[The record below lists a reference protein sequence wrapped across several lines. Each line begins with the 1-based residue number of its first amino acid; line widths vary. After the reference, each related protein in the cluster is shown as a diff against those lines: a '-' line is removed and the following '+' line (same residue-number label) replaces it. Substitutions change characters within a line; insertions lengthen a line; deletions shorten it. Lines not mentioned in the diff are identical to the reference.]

1 MFCEKCGHKIQEGEV
16 FCSNCGAKL
25 TVQPKTEPEP
35 PKAPP
40 VQETPAQQPPVM
52 ETPAQQPPIMEA
64 AAAMPT
70 GDDRYRQIIGSNSDY
85 YLQQFADIRAGGKG
99 RINWASFFLTLYH
112 AAYRG
117 VWKDW
122 VKAIIIPFAVMA
134 VSSLLAGLLWG
145 SQFLVALILLVV
157 AAGAEIGWIVCSI
170 LFAVRFNRVYFEHVE
185 TKIAQND
192 FTPDCSGGHVVLSII
207 AYMAA
212 MGILSGALSATWA
225 GGLFIGLA
233 QLAGD
238 SSSWADE
245 MPDTDD
251 ELEADTAPTV
261 NVADY
266 AGYWMVDKYN
276 STAENFV
283 GVELVGDETAL
294 GLTAN
299 ASWSGSKYI
308 TTIDK
313 IALTLNDLNM
323 EANGSYKD
331 NHGNSG
337 TVTVDFEDG
346 EVYLTITAAG
356 GDHGMAMTHEHCSK
370 DPYGA
375 SREYKVAEQETTQA
389 QTQTQ
394 TQTQVQA
401 PPQNQPQ
408 QASRPVV
415 VDDPSDTLYN
425 YVYSLN
431 DAINAG
437 TFSYVA
443 PTLLHGSNVYKEQQ
457 TLVSKLYKQGIKENV
472 ISVEVSSQK
481 TSGNTATVVSKELIG
496 VTYGDGSYKEIPQSY
511 AYHMQLQS
519 DGSWLIDSMTEQ

>member
-1 MFCEKCGHKIQEGEV
+1 MFCEKCGHKAEEGEV

-25 TVQPKTEPEP
+25 PESPKTEPEP

-40 VQETPAQQPPVM
+40 VQQAPAQQPPVM
-52 ETPAQQPPIMEA
+52 ET

-70 GDDRYRQIIGSNSDY
+70 GDDRYRQIIGNNSDY

-134 VSSLLAGLLWG
+134 VASLLAGLLWG
-145 SQFLVALILLVV
+145 SQFLVALVLLVV
-157 AAGAEIGWIVCSI
+157 AAGAEIWWIVSNI
-170 LFAVRFNRVYFEHVE
+170 LFAVHFNRVYFDHVE
-185 TKIAQND
+185 AKIAQND
-192 FTPDCSGGHVVLSII
+192 FTPDCSGGHVVLSVI
-207 AYMAA
+207 AYLAA

-238 SSSWADE
+238 DTSWADE

-251 ELEADTAPTV
+251 ELEIDTAPTV
-261 NVADY
+261 SVADY
-266 AGYWMVDKYN
+266 AGYWLVDKYN

-299 ASWSGSKYI
+299 ASWDNSKYI

-313 IALTLNDLNM
+313 IALTLNDTNTQ
-323 EANGSYKD
+323 ANGSYKD

-346 EVYLTITAAG
+346 EVYLTVTAAG

-375 SREYKVAEQETTQA
+375 SREYKVAQQETAQA
-389 QTQTQ
+389 QTQ

-408 QASRPVV
+408 QAAQPTVV
-415 VDDPSDTLYN
+415 ADPSDTLYD

-431 DAINAG
+431 EAINAG
-437 TFSYVA
+437 NFSYVA

-481 TSGNTATVVSKELIG
+481 ISGNTATVVSSELIG
-496 VTYGDGSYKEIPQSY
+496 VTYNDGSYKEIPQSY

-519 DGSWLIDSMTEQ
+519 DGSWLIDSMSEQ